1 MDLLKVVKSTK
12 APSQATANIPTSA
25 ANMVALNSDA
35 IFDVIKQKVK
45 DEPAKAKA
53 VNAVFHYKITKNG
66 DIAKEWSKWNDESKG
81 QSSRSVSRMN
91 DELA

>member
-35 IFDVIKQKVK
+35 IFDMIKEKVK
-45 DEPAKAKA
+45 AEPAKAKA

-66 DIAKEWSKWNDESKG
+66 DIAKEWSKLNTESKG
-81 QSSRSVSRMN
+81 RSGRAAQSVS
-91 DELA
+91 

>member
-25 ANMVALNSDA
+25 AKMVALNSDA
-35 IFDVIKQKVK
+35 IFEVIKEKVK
-45 DEPAKAKA
+45 AEPAKAKA

-66 DIAKEWSKWNDESKG
+66 EIVKEWSKLNYESKG
-81 QSSRSVSRMN
+81 QAS
-91 DELA
+91 